1 MRPGD
6 TVTGINQIAVAL
18 AQAEVAAL
26 DSHNALRRAER
37 LTLCSLSHEA
47 PSTRL
52 SQASRSRSSASRHW
66 SRPWRQPG

>member
-18 AQAEVAAL
+18 AEAEVAAL

-37 LTLCSLSHEA
+37 LTLCN
-47 PSTRL
+47 
-52 SQASRSRSSASRHW
+52 
-66 SRPWRQPG
+66 